1 MKNKIQV
8 QYESLDD
15 ITHKIGK
22 WVDGVDALLTKAR
35 LCMSMMDDGVWIG
48 RGSDKYRAEMEGR
61 TIPALRKLRAALS
74 DMRYGFLR
82 AGDIFYEAEQ
92 EGASRI
98 NHLPEMVLTFIV
110 APGGDQ
116 TGGFGGSNSG
126 VGNQTGGFG
135 GSNSGDG
142 GQTGGSNSGGG
153 NGGSNGGGGSNS
165 GGGNSG
171 FNGGGGINS
180 NFGIPDPRIPDIF
193 PVGSGGQTIPRPDWY
208 TEYSDDVDEFNGAL
222 DGAVLLIDGGSS
234 QADHMT
240 NIVGE
245 SEAGGG
251 VPVSGM
257 LVPPNISDP
266 RQAERAASAVGGF
279 LASNPNAQIKLSPGL
294 QALINGI
301 DTDSQGRSLM
311 NMPSQA
317 QLDAMRVF
325 VEIIKTTAEAFG
337 RVIPGL

>member
-1 MKNKIQV
+1 LPPVKNKIQV

-15 ITHKIGK
+15 ITHKVGK

-61 TIPALRKLRAALS
+61 TIPALQKLSAALS

-82 AGDIFYEAEQ
+82 AGEIFYEAEQ

-98 NHLPEMVLTFIV
+98 NHLPEMVLTFSV
-110 APGGDQ
+110 ALGGNQ
-116 TGGFGGSNSG
+116 TSDFGGSDSG

-135 GSNSGDG
+135 GSNSGG
-142 GQTGGSNSGGG
+142 GIGGFNVGDFGSNQ
-153 NGGSNGGGGSNS
+153 
-165 GGGNSG
+165 
-171 FNGGGGINS
+171 

-245 SEAGGG
+245 SAAGGG

-257 LVPPNISDP
+257 LVPPNISDQ

-279 LASNPNAQIKLSPGL
+279 LANNPNAQIKLSPGL

-325 VEIIKTTAEAFG
+325 IEIIKTTAEAFG
-337 RVIPGL
+337 RIIPGL